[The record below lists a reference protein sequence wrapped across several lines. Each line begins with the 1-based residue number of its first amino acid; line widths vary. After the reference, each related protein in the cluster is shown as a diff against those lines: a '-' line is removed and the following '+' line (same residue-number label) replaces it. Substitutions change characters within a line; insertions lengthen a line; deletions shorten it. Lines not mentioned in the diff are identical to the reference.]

1 MEIGVGRGTSGI
13 SARNLEASITFPS
26 RFGSGNAGCWE
37 GGQQCKG
44 RLFFSLCL
52 HHVLSLVTI
61 MTISANHLRI
71 TVPIRPSN
79 EHHFHFPRRIDADI
93 SSPLQIR
100 PTWSPHVPLVCT
112 KTVRLRYD
120 RAISK
125 LPSAQA
131 NAFPRYHQQP
141 NSVTPNAILPVLVP
155 DIKEERSRIRNKTD
169 NTAASQNTSNL
180 TLRLPPKTQNLRPS
194 ETPVLPR
201 FLPRMI
207 RTLGSLPSPEGSPKN
222 AKPSRA

>member
-1 MEIGVGRGTSGI
+1 M
-13 SARNLEASITFPS
+13 
-26 RFGSGNAGCWE
+26 
-37 GGQQCKG
+37 
-44 RLFFSLCL
+44 
-52 HHVLSLVTI
+52 
-61 MTISANHLRI
+61 
-71 TVPIRPSN
+71 PI
-79 EHHFHFPRRIDADI
+79 FPRRY
-93 SSPLQIR
+93 S
-100 PTWSPHVPLVCT
+100 TWSPHVPLVRT

-155 DIKEERSRIRNKTD
+155 DIKEERSKIRNKADKTQRPAK
-169 NTAASQNTSNL
+169 TPRNL
-180 TLRLPPKTQNLRPS
+180 TLRLLPPKTQNLRPS

-207 RTLGSLPSPEGSPKN
+207 RTLGSLPSPDGPPKIPNQVGHERRNPTSIKTEGRKRWTYS
-222 AKPSRA
+222 STIR